1 MKFTIGTVSGYLEF
15 TEDINLIKSS
25 LLYADEIE
33 MIGMLE
39 YAVFKYLPN
48 RVNDAKSLEE
58 LMTNWVPFLESVEV
72 PGRTEI
78 LTQIRDLQDQFT
90 VINPILKKKK
100 KRTKQEILAQM
111 QAQKVELQ
119 IRDMMTVAMDDIL
132 KQSKSDVLKPLVDNN
147 IITVFDY
154 GYDDFDK
161 DNLTGGYFGNL
172 IRVMQDGV
180 AYPLFDKMSTDVI
193 KYVSTS
199 GILDIGNINPEVLR
213 HTGIATNILMTLP
226 TLEAASFDELID
238 LKREHNIELQMFR
251 KAVYEFSEK
260 IASLPWD
267 NNFQYDCLKLY
278 QTEVFPKVQE
288 INEVLTD
295 TSILK
300 NMGRKVLADEEVRKK
315 MGFAVG
321 GLISAIT
328 TSSTM
333 LNALGALKNMILSA
347 ALIGISPAMATAFLK
362 TVNLGVEAKMECQEK
377 RREANKNVMYY
388 YYLASKIK

>member
-33 MIGMLE
+33 MIGVLE

-48 RVNDAKSLEE
+48 LINGAKNLEE
-58 LMTNWVPFLESVEV
+58 LMTNWVPFLESVET
-72 PGRTEI
+72 PGKAEI
-78 LTQIRDLQDQFT
+78 LTQIRNLQEHFT
-90 VINPILKKKK
+90 VVDPILRKKK

-111 QAQKVELQ
+111 QAKKIEIQ
-119 IRDMMTVAMDDIL
+119 IRDIMAVTMDDIL
-132 KQSKSDVLKPLVDNN
+132 KHSKSDVLKPLVDNN
-147 IITVFDY
+147 IISIFDY

-161 DNLTGGYFGNL
+161 DKLTGGYFGNL
-172 IRVMQDGV
+172 IRVMQDGA

-193 KYVSTS
+193 RSVSTS
-199 GILDIGNINPEVLR
+199 GVLDIGNINPEVLR
-213 HTGIATNILMTLP
+213 HAGVATNILMTLP
-226 TLEAASFDELID
+226 TLESAGFDELID
-238 LKREHNIELQMFR
+238 LKKEHNSELQMFR

-267 NNFQYDCLKLY
+267 DNFQYDCLKLY
-278 QTEVFPKVQE
+278 QTDVFPKVQE
-288 INEVLTD
+288 INEILTD

-300 NMGRKVLADEEVRKK
+300 NMGRKVLADEEFRKK

-333 LNALGALKNMILSA
+333 LSALGTMKNMILSA
-347 ALIGISPAMATAFLK
+347 ALIGISPAIATAFLK
-362 TVNLGVEAKMECQEK
+362 MVNLGVEAKLECQEK
-377 RREANKNVMYY
+377 RIETKKNLMYY

>member
-1 MKFTIGTVSGYLEF
+1 M
-15 TEDINLIKSS
+15 
-25 LLYADEIE
+25 
-33 MIGMLE
+33 
-39 YAVFKYLPN
+39 
-48 RVNDAKSLEE
+48 
-58 LMTNWVPFLESVEV
+58 
-72 PGRTEI
+72 
-78 LTQIRDLQDQFT
+78 
-90 VINPILKKKK
+90 
-100 KRTKQEILAQM
+100 
-111 QAQKVELQ
+111 
-119 IRDMMTVAMDDIL
+119 
-132 KQSKSDVLKPLVDNN
+132 
-147 IITVFDY
+147 
-154 GYDDFDK
+154 
-161 DNLTGGYFGNL
+161 
-172 IRVMQDGV
+172 
-180 AYPLFDKMSTDVI
+180 
-193 KYVSTS
+193 
-199 GILDIGNINPEVLR
+199 R
-213 HTGIATNILMTLP
+213 HAGIATNILMTLP

-260 IASLPWD
+260 IASLPCD

-315 MGFAVG
+315 MRFAVG